1 MIALHGIEQIIL
13 GAAGVVVLTAVPIRA
28 FAKAA
33 LDDEPLRRRRPNKNR
48 QIRLRLIQEC
58 TEIVGAG
65 AVAVAACLVIEV
77 LIRAITTDMILPNLP
92 F

>member
-13 GAAGVVVLTAVPIRA
+13 GAAGVVVLGAIPIRA

-33 LDDEPLRRRRPNKNR
+33 LDDAPLRRRPNKNR
-48 QIRLRLIQEC
+48 QIRLQRIQEC
-58 TEIVGAG
+58 AEMVGAG

-77 LIRAITTDMILPNLP
+77 LIRAIATDMIFPNLP
-92 F
+92 L